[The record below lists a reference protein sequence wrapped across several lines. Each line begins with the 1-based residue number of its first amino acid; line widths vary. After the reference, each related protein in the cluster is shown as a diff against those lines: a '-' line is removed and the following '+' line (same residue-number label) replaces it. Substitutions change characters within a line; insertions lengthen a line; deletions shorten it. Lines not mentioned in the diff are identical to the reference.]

1 MRGLPLVPIVYDG
14 MFDEGEEAGEATPVG
29 GASELVAALFTS
41 KVLASGPGGLRF
53 F

>member
-29 GASELVAALFTS
+29 GASELAAALFTS